1 MLYMLIIS
9 MIAMF
14 AIIFSYTLGLKNGQA
29 LTNKK
34 ELESINPVKRI
45 KKELDNYQHEKEV
58 KDEVD
63 RVNIIM
69 DNINSYD
76 GTSNGQKEVI

>member
-9 MIAMF
+9 VIAMF

-45 KKELDNYQHEKEV
+45 KKELDDYQHEKEI

-63 RVNIIM
+63 KINTIM

-76 GTSNGQKEVI
+76 GTNNGQKEVK